1 MLPAVSGVPQ
11 GSVLRPLLF
20 VYYINEVTTVIS
32 GNSEIY
38 LFADDIVLYR
48 IIKIPADFDQLQQ
61 DINCVSSISEKC
73 LQFNINKCRQ
83 LFISQKRVYPLCPPS
98 LLPNGQ
104 VLTQVNKNKCLGIT
118 ITSNMSWSPHITN
131 VCNKT
136 RI

>member
-1 MLPAVSGVPQ
+1 ML
-11 GSVLRPLLF
+11 
-20 VYYINEVTTVIS
+20 
-32 GNSEIY
+32 Y
-38 LFADDIVLYR
+38 LT
-48 IIKIPADFDQLQQ
+48 IKTQADFDQLQQ
-61 DINCVSSISEKC
+61 DINCVSSCISEKC

-83 LFISQKRVYPLCPPS
+83 LYISRKKVYSLRPPS